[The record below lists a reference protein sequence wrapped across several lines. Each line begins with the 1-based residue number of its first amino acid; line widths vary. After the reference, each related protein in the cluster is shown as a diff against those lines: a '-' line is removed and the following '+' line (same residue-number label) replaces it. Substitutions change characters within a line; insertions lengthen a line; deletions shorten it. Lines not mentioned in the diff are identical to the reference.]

1 MTHLHPLSSRLSS
14 VMITTP
20 QAVSLLDC
28 SKSLSFT
35 RKVSLPVVG
44 LIENM
49 SGYACPCCG
58 DVTYLFGQ
66 GGGEEMCKREGLKF
80 LGRVPVESG
89 LVGLLD
95 STSKMVGEG
104 KKGVVGSTAAAAA
117 EGAESI
123 VNGNGIGSEGGRI
136 DAQQEDGEK
145 GEFDVLEQ
153 YKKTLSFKLFQG
165 IAAEVVDTLKRSS
178 EPTPTEERAAE
189 EVLGGEEG
197 RPEAEILE
205 V

>member
-14 VMITTP
+14 IMITTP